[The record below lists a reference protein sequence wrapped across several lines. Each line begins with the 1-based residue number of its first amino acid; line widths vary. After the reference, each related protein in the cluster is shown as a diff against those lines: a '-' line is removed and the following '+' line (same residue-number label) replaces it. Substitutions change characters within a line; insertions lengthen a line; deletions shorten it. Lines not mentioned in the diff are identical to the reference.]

1 MVNFINKDVLT
12 NENYSSN
19 IPKSAKDS
27 LTTLNKFLNKNTIT
41 KSMNS
46 TEMANL
52 FEIDK
57 NTVVDKLYLY
67 YYSIYG
73 VDNKL
78 SINEFSNF
86 VVNNVLTNKDYSN
99 KFDSNTITNLKLLQ
113 TMSNKNIIEK
123 NMNSKELSS
132 LFGIDE
138 NLVKQLLLL
147 KYTTIDSGTTLK
159 ISEFIDFVNYLKNN
173 TNSVQMVLI

>member
-1 MVNFINKDVLT
+1 M
-12 NENYSSN
+12 
-19 IPKSAKDS
+19 
-27 LTTLNKFLNKNTIT
+27 
-41 KSMNS
+41 
-46 TEMANL
+46 
-52 FEIDK
+52 
-57 NTVVDKLYLY
+57 
-67 YYSIYG
+67 
-73 VDNKL
+73 DNKL

-159 ISEFIDFVNYLKNN
+159 ISEFIDFVN
-173 TNSVQMVLI
+173 